1 MPMTARLGALP
12 PLPPSRAHPTVR
24 EGRGGRPQ
32 DSSLRGFV
40 ARRGWRT
47 TADRARRTGAASA
60 AWVLGVV
67 AVALVAT
74 VLLALRHRSTAQ
86 QQATAAQTDT
96 TGQSGSPPV
105 PDAIMR
111 ELANVPAAAW
121 AQVPT
126 GAATMPAF
134 VGDSDMVGSKP
145 VVLYVGAGYCPYCA
159 AARWSMVTSLARFGT
174 FSGLTLGSSSSVD
187 VFPSTP
193 TLSFHG
199 SHYTSDYVVLQAV
212 ELAGNVR
219 LANGRYNSLETPTPE
234 QVALLRKYDAPP
246 YVPEASTGGIPFILV
261 GGRYMWSGSPFSPQL
276 LAGRT
281 QEAIA
286 ATLADASGVA
296 AQAILANGNVL
307 TAAICAVDGGQPAE
321 VCSDPVIRRAM
332 QALPTRKP

>member
-1 MPMTARLGALP
+1 M
-12 PLPPSRAHPTVR
+12 
-24 EGRGGRPQ
+24 
-32 DSSLRGFV
+32 

-47 TADRARRTGAASA
+47 ATDRTRRTGAASA

-74 VLLALRHRSTAQ
+74 VVLALRHRSAAQ
-86 QQATAAQTDT
+86 QQVAAAQTDT
-96 TGQSGSPPV
+96 TEQSGSPPV

-111 ELANVPAAAW
+111 QLADVPAAAW
-121 AQVPT
+121 ARVPT

-134 VGDSDMVGSKP
+134 VGDSDTVDGKP

-174 FSGLTLGSSSSVD
+174 FSGLALASSSSVD

-193 TLSFHG
+193 TLSFYG
-199 SHYTSDYVVLQAV
+199 SHFASDYVVLQTV

-234 QVALLRKYDAPP
+234 QVALVRKYDAPP
-246 YVPEASTGGIPFILV
+246 YVPEGATGGIPFILV
-261 GGRYMWSGSPFSPQL
+261 GGRYMWAGSPFSPQL
-276 LAGRT
+276 LAGQT

-286 ATLADASGVA
+286 AGLADATSLA

-307 TAAICAVDGGQPAE
+307 TAAICAVDGGEPTD

-332 QALPTRKP
+332 EALPTRTP